1 MEIFKI
7 AGLGIAAV
15 AIAVF
20 VKNWKPELAM
30 QISLSA
36 AIVILITVLP
46 YLKTAI
52 NMLKDISEQ
61 TGLDNSQIG
70 LVLKVVGIAYIAQF
84 ASELCRDAGENAV
97 ATKIELAG
105 KIIIMTLSMP
115 VIYRLMGIVND
126 IISFD
131 L

>member
-7 AGLGIAAV
+7 AGLGIAAA

-30 QISLSA
+30 QVSLSA
-36 AIVILITVLP
+36 TIVILITIFP

-52 NMLKDISEQ
+52 NMLKDISGQ

-70 LVLKVVGIAYIAQF
+70 LVLKVVGIAYISQF

-105 KIIIMTLSMP
+105 KVIIMTLSMP
-115 VIYRLMGIVND
+115 VIYGLMGIVND
-126 IISFD
+126 IISFE

>member
-7 AGLGIAAV
+7 AGLGIAAA

-20 VKNWKPELAM
+20 VKNWKPELVM
-30 QISLSA
+30 QVSLSA
-36 AIVILITVLP
+36 AIVILITIFP

-52 NMLKDISEQ
+52 NMLKDISGQ

-70 LVLKVVGIAYIAQF
+70 LVLKVVGIAYISQF

-97 ATKIELAG
+97 ATKI
-105 KIIIMTLSMP
+105 
-115 VIYRLMGIVND
+115 VN
-126 IISFD
+126 I
-131 L
+131 

>member
-7 AGLGIAAV
+7 AGLGIAAA

-30 QISLSA
+30 QVSLSA
-36 AIVILITVLP
+36 AIVILITIFP

-52 NMLKDISEQ
+52 NMLKDISGK

-70 LVLKVVGIAYIAQF
+70 LVLKVVGIAYISQF

-105 KIIIMTLSMP
+105 KVIIMTLSMP
-115 VIYRLMGIVND
+115 VIYGLMGIVND
-126 IISFD
+126 IISFE

>member
-7 AGLGIAAV
+7 AGLGIAAAAV
-15 AIAVF
+15 AVF
-20 VKNWKPELAM
+20 IKNWKPELAM
-30 QISLSA
+30 QVSLAA
-36 AIVILITVLP
+36 AIIILVTVLP
-46 YLKTAI
+46 YLKTAV

-61 TGLDNSQIG
+61 TGLASSHIG
-70 LVLKVVGIAYIAQF
+70 LVLKVVGIAYVAQF

-115 VIYRLMGIVND
+115 VIYNLLGIVND
-126 IISFD
+126 IISFE

>member
-7 AGLGIAAV
+7 AGLGIAA
-15 AIAVF
+15 ATIAVF

-30 QISLSA
+30 QVSLSA

-52 NMLKDISEQ
+52 NMLKDISDQ
-61 TGLDNSQIG
+61 TGLETSQIS

-105 KIIIMTLSMP
+105 KVIIMTLSMP
-115 VIYRLMGIVND
+115 VIYGLMGIVND
-126 IISFD
+126 IISFE

>member
-7 AGLGIAAV
+7 AGLGIAAA

-30 QISLSA
+30 QVSLSA
-36 AIVILITVLP
+36 AIVILITIFP

-52 NMLKDISEQ
+52 NMLKDISGQ

-70 LVLKVVGIAYIAQF
+70 LVLKVVGIAYISQF

-105 KIIIMTLSMP
+105 KVIIMTLSMP
-115 VIYRLMGIVND
+115 VIYGLMGIVND
-126 IISFD
+126 IISFE